1 LFKFLQN
8 ANTQANTL
16 VLHTYNLDKVIKIIV
31 AKTKQETFSQTIV
44 SLSEVIYIEE
54 IKINNFERFK
64 IVK

>member
-16 VLHTYNLDKVIKIIV
+16 VLHTYNLDKAIKIIV